1 MEGRGTGCGP
11 IQNPLYTFARRIAEK
26 DFTNGI
32 AAYPRFLRQTFH
44 EWAGHSIQA
53 SEWARRYYDE
63 LLSRGKRH
71 HAAVR
76 SLLIN
81 GSEFCFAVGRIAF
94 LMWKTFTSAPSRTS
108 RGCPIDAV
116 SSCASAVE
124 KSGWLFENF
133 SRLILTQPLGCLTD
147 VLLGA
152 DGVSSVIRA
161 GLHGAQ
167 PPRPAESA
175 LREYERLRIPP
186 NWGSRPQVVAALWRG
201 LKNKRPVA

>member
-1 MEGRGTGCGP
+1 MERRGTGCGP

-76 SLLIN
+76 SLAYKWI
-81 GSEFCFAVGRIAF
+81 RILF
-94 LMWKTFTSAPSRTS
+94 RCWKNRVPYVENFHL
-108 RGCPIDAV
+108 G
-116 SSCASAVE
+116 AVE
-124 KSGWLFENF
+124 NEPRLPHRRSIQLCICSGKKWLAF
-133 SRLILTQPLGCLTD
+133 
-147 VLLGA
+147 
-152 DGVSSVIRA
+152 
-161 GLHGAQ
+161 
-167 PPRPAESA
+167 
-175 LREYERLRIPP
+175 
-186 NWGSRPQVVAALWRG
+186 
-201 LKNKRPVA
+201 

>member
-1 MEGRGTGCGP
+1 MNGQATPYKHLNGLAVIMTSFSRE
-11 IQNPLYTFARRIAEK
+11 EK
-26 DFTNGI
+26 GI
-32 AAYPRFLRQTFH
+32 TPPC
-44 EWAGHSIQA
+44 
-53 SEWARRYYDE
+53 DP
-63 LLSRGKRH
+63 
-71 HAAVR
+71 
-76 SLLIN
+76 LLIN

-152 DGVSSVIRA
+152 GGVSSVIRA

-201 LKNKRPVA
+201 LKNKRSVA